1 MQRVSGKMGTKTK
14 LSGLKHLTDSLLKKE
29 NIIFDLFEELQLDI
43 CG

>member
-1 MQRVSGKMGTKTK
+1 MGTKTK